1 MSKFQNYT
9 FRDDQCDAD
18 HHHDDHYDDH
28 HDPDQYDDWG
38 KDGECVSAKWRRDCP
53 STVSLPA
60 RSNTPIMEI
69 MMMIVKRRWRR
80 KDDEV
85 KEVNAFMLLFCTVV
99 IIFGLLALHEH

>member
-9 FRDDQCDAD
+9 FRDDQRDAD

-60 RSNTPIMEI
+60 RSNTQIMEI
-69 MMMIVKRRWRR
+69 MMMMIMKRRRR
-80 KDDEV
+80 CR
-85 KEVNAFMLLFCTVV
+85 MRR
-99 IIFGLLALHEH
+99 